1 MALLELKNVSKQY
14 LKSSKGLLKTNLLIQ
29 KGSKTAI
36 IGETGSGKSTLLR
49 LMAGLEQP
57 DTGSI
62 LFKGTK
68 VQGPEDQLVPGHTEI
83 AYLSQHFELPRFIT
97 IEQYLYDP
105 YEISLEDVQKIYV
118 ACRITHLLTAD
129 TGQLSGGERQRVA
142 LAKAII
148 KSPEILLLDEPFSNL
163 DLSHKRI
170 IKEVIFDLEKELD
183 STIVLV
189 SHDPLDVLAW
199 ADEIVVLK
207 TGKIIQKAAPLEVYD
222 YPIDEHTAG
231 LFGSFNL
238 INPADW
244 GKSSN
249 NTNDR
254 NGKVIIRPERFQ
266 LSKSSNG
273 IKGKVIRTMYFGSY
287 DEVFVETNKDI
298 IVVKAEAGLF
308 KSGDQVAVT
317 LKKQQPH

>member
-1 MALLELKNVSKQY
+1 MALLELKNVTKQY
-14 LKSSKGLLKTNLLIQ
+14 PKSSKGLLKTNLLIK
-29 KGSKTAI
+29 KGAKTAI

-49 LMAGLEQP
+49 LMAGLEQT

-62 LFKGTK
+62 LFKGKK
-68 VQGPEDQLVPGHTEI
+68 VRGPEDQLVPGHAEI

-105 YEISLEDVQKIYV
+105 YEITLEDAHKTYT
-118 ACRITHLLTAD
+118 ACRITHLLDAD

-207 TGKIIQKAAPLEVYD
+207 AGKIIQKATPLEVYNH
-222 YPIDEHTAG
+222 PIDEHTAG

-238 INPADW
+238 INPTDW
-244 GKSSN
+244 GLSINHTN
-249 NTNDR
+249 NR
-254 NGKVIIRPERFQ
+254 KGKVIIRPERFQ
-266 LSKSSNG
+266 LSKSVKG
-273 IKGKVIRTMYFGSY
+273 VKGKVIRTMYFGSY
-287 DEVFVETNKDI
+287 DEVFVETNKDS

-308 KSGDQVAVT
+308 QSGDQVAVS
-317 LKKQQPH
+317 LKK